1 CSQGHSMA
9 LASIYIRRTLGS
21 SMLFYRTTRKSD
33 GKRVESKIPIGLVRD
48 FPEKGHAWAE
58 VETAP
63 PHQPD
68 EFAAGVTFGDLPQHY
83 AEHELVDHTE
93 SIHAKTHTTVRAYE
107 RVIRNRCYH
116 NGETGLRSVSNRWRW
131 NNG

>member
-1 CSQGHSMA
+1 MA

-33 GKRVESKIPIGLVRD
+33 GKRVESKIPMGLVRD

-58 VETAP
+58 VERLHLP
-63 PHQPD
+63 INQMNSRR
-68 EFAAGVTFGDLPQHY
+68 GVTFGDLAQHY